1 MVPASPGNVLMP
13 FTRWAMEEPAPNPTI
28 LFSFIIFTAAMA
40 ACCLRSFIPVKIS
53 RKYFVNFS
61 MNNTTIHN
69 LTRQFSDT
77 LDGEPWIDETYSKKI
92 TTLTEEQAYTR
103 PRPDVHS
110 VAELVSHVLV
120 WRYSVL
126 SILKGSTRT
135 ITMDSP
141 DNWKDNDTL
150 RKEGWTEL
158 KEELYKS
165 QQDIIAFLEQQ
176 DDDYL
181 QKLDKEGHSYLYYA
195 EGLIHHDMYHL
206 GQIGLVIKMLSPR

>member
-1 MVPASPGNVLMP
+1 
-13 FTRWAMEEPAPNPTI
+13 
-28 LFSFIIFTAAMA
+28 
-40 ACCLRSFIPVKIS
+40 
-53 RKYFVNFS
+53 

-69 LTRQFSDT
+69 LTRQLSDT
-77 LDGEPWIDETYSKKI
+77 MDGEPWIDETYSKKI

-103 PRPDVHS
+103 PHPDVHS